1 MKIEKVVKGKHY
13 SSISFSPI
21 LFPSKI
27 EFSFCF
33 SEKSKYYSVANT
45 ALREQWN
52 KLGGLSFDVVGKN
65 SARVAWRY
73 NCENDSFEI
82 CAYFHTN
89 GKFSAVEDRKINIQA
104 GDSYKVKIYRYT
116 KFAIDT
122 IYVDVI
128 GEYGKIKTLGW
139 NQIPHKISL
148 LGYNQKLYFGGHEA
162 APVDIEVL
170 KF

>member
-1 MKIEKVVKGKHY
+1 MKIEKVTKGKHY
-13 SSISFSPI
+13 SSIGFSPV

-33 SEKSKYYSVANT
+33 SEKSKYYSVENT

-52 KLGGLSFDVVGKN
+52 KLGGLSFDLRGKN

-73 NCENDSFEI
+73 NCENDSFEV

-89 GKFSAVEDRKINIQA
+89 GKFSAIEHRKINIQA
-104 GDSYKVKIYRYT
+104 GDSYKVKIYKYT
-116 KFAIDT
+116 MFAIDT

-128 GEYGKIKTLGW
+128 GEDGKIKALGW
-139 NQIPHKISL
+139 NQIPHKIAL
-148 LGYNQKLYFGGHEA
+148 LGYKQKLYFGGHETA
-162 APVDIEVL
+162 SVNIEVL